1 MKNRALMFDGMK
13 AVDLWNGDR
22 GWDVLSGP
30 SDQSQAR
37 MTADDY
43 RRSVPWFFRGVE
55 DRSTTLTKIPFAVVN
70 PAGTDVDNSGTW
82 QDEMKLFPHPRR
94 LLHQVEASLVMTGRA
109 YLFLETNDF
118 GYVSSVKYCLP
129 TSVKEKYDPNTNE
142 LLCYVR
148 TVGTRSQEVACSNI
162 VAIYV
167 PDYTVEDGPASSS
180 AARAALMAA
189 GVLFNAD
196 MFIAQYF
203 ARGAIKAT
211 ILNVDTADQRE
222 AVRLQAWWEDV
233 VSGIKNAWSAIVL
246 RSKMATPTVIGEGLE
261 GLQNTDLTKEKR
273 QDISTAIGVPESRM
287 WSSAA
292 NYATAEVEDKKYYED
307 VIIPDALLI
316 EEAINSQLF
325 TEEHKLAGWRW
336 EFRPETG
343 GGFSKDEQARS
354 AAYVGYVGTG
364 MLPSVAAQLVGI
376 ELPGEMEYEDLDPE
390 ETLSAVSSPLSA
402 REEEVT
408 ATELPA
414 PAPEAPEAVPMAMDK
429 AAMRSALFQWKAA
442 ALAAVKTGHS
452 AGIDFDHPAI
462 PDNMAEFL
470 RYELEAATDGQ
481 TVNELFKKAREMV
494 VRPSHS
500 SEADPTLMLARELQ
514 RANDLLERE
523 GTKAVSA
530 ERESGPSFVI
540 NNVMPNAAPPTV
552 HVAPA
557 DVKVSMP
564 QQSAPVIQ
572 VNVPQQAAPIVNVTT
587 PDVTVNVPQP
597 APVEFTVRRDY
608 SGKINGGEIG

>member
-37 MTADDY
+37 LTVDDY

-55 DRSTTLTKIPFAVVN
+55 DRSTTLTKIKFALVN

-82 QDEMKLFPHPRR
+82 QDELGLFPHPRR
-94 LLHQVEASLVMTGRA
+94 LMHQVEASLVMTGRA

-118 GYVSSVKYCLP
+118 GYVISVKYVLP
-129 TSVKEKYDPNTNE
+129 TSIKEKYDPNTGE

-148 TVGTRSQEVACSNI
+148 TVGNRSQEVACCNI

-167 PDYTVEDGPASSS
+167 PDYAVEEGPATSS

-343 GGFSKDEQARS
+343 GGFSKDEQSRS

-390 ETLSAVSSPLSA
+390 E
-402 REEEVT
+402 
-408 ATELPA
+408 PA
-414 PAPEAPEAVPMAMDK
+414 PAEAVPAELVAPEDPLQGSQGSGIASQSLAMTEGEKPAQEAAMPMDK
-429 AAMRSALFQWKAA
+429 NAMRSALFQWKAA
-442 ALAAVKTGHS
+442 ALAAVKTGHH

-462 PDNMAEFL
+462 PEGVSEFL

-481 TVNELFKKAREMV
+481 TVNELFKKAREMAKAEV
-494 VRPSHS
+494 M
-500 SEADPTLMLARELQ
+500 DPTLLLARELQ
-514 RANDLLERE
+514 RANDLLE
-523 GTKAVSA
+523 
-530 ERESGPSFVI
+530 
-540 NNVMPNAAPPTV
+540 AA
-552 HVAPA
+552 
-557 DVKVSMP
+557 
-564 QQSAPVIQ
+564 
-572 VNVPQQAAPIVNVTT
+572 
-587 PDVTVNVPQP
+587 
-597 APVEFTVRRDY
+597 
-608 SGKINGGEIG
+608 NGHA